1 MKISKSLFIVLT
13 ILIILFFD
21 QWLKIHIKT
30 NFYYGQEEAILG
42 LSWARLHFVENP
54 GMAFGI
60 ELGGISGKLALS
72 IFRIV
77 AVFFLIYIIRSLVQS
92 KASKGLLFCFALIL
106 AGAIGNIIDSVI
118 YGQIFSAT
126 PFHGRTVAEMF
137 PANGGY
143 APVLQGK
150 VVDMLYFPL
159 IDTTLPAWLGGG
171 NFRFFKPVFNI
182 ADAAISVGVISLL
195 LFYRS
200 FFWGKEKE
208 GDVDTENGLDQS
220 VTKSDEEE

>member
-1 MKISKSLFIVLT
+1 VKLSKSLFIVLT
-13 ILIILFFD
+13 ILVVLILD

-30 NFYYGQEEAILG
+30 TFYYGQEEAILG

-60 ELGGISGKLALS
+60 ELGGIWGKLALS

-77 AVFFLIYIIRSLVQS
+77 AVFFLIYIIRSLIHS

-118 YGQIFSAT
+118 YGQIFSET
-126 PFHGRTVAEMF
+126 PFHGRVIAEMF
-137 PANGGY
+137 PADGGY
-143 APVLQGK
+143 APILQGK

-159 IDTTLPAWLGGG
+159 IDTHLPDWLGGG
-171 NFRFFKPVFNI
+171 KFRFFKPVFNI

-195 LFYRS
+195 LFHRS
-200 FFWGKEKE
+200 FFLGKEE
-208 GDVDTENGLDQS
+208 EVDTENGLDQS
-220 VTKSDEEE
+220 ETKSDEEE